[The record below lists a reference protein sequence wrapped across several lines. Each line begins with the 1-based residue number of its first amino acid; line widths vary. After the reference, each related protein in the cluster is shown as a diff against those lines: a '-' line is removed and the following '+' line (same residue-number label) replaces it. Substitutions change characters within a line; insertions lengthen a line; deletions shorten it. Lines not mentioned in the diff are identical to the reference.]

1 MKPRRFMHMST
12 LQSVNLAAQNG
23 LMMSRDWSL
32 LLQPSSS
39 LLHLM
44 MAGRKII
51 KYTGRE
57 TLINF

>member
-1 MKPRRFMHMST
+1 MHMST
-12 LQSVNLAAQNG
+12 LQSVNLAAQYG

-32 LLQPSSS
+32 LLEPSSS